1 VTSARGSIKSDVAF
15 DSPSLEQGDVS
26 ESTFLP
32 HGPPPL
38 TAHDLGYRARFHAAT
53 LRFNDALLQAYIGS
67 LARSDA
73 AAHQN
78 PTSPGRR

>member
-1 VTSARGSIKSDVAF
+1 MTWRLIPQVWSKVTFRN
-15 DSPSLEQGDVS
+15 
-26 ESTFLP
+26 
-32 HGPPPL
+32 PL
-38 TAHDLGYRARFHAAT
+38 SCHTVLRSTAHDLGYRARFHAAT

>member
-1 VTSARGSIKSDVAF
+1 MTWRLIPQVWSKVTFRNPLSCHKVPLR
-15 DSPSLEQGDVS
+15 
-26 ESTFLP
+26 STAL
-32 HGPPPL
+32 
-38 TAHDLGYRARFHAAT
+38 DLGYRARFHAAT

>member
-1 VTSARGSIKSDVAF
+1 MTWRLIPQVWSKVTFRN
-15 DSPSLEQGDVS
+15 
-26 ESTFLP
+26 
-32 HGPPPL
+32 PL
-38 TAHDLGYRARFHAAT
+38 SCHTVPLRSTAHDLGYRARFHAAT